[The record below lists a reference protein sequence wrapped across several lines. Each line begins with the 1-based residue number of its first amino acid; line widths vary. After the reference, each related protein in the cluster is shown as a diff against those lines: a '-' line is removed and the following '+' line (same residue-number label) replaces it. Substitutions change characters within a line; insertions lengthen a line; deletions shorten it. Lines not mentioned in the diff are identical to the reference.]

1 MLIFESKFL
10 RLFVYIYVCLLVY
23 NWMRDMKG
31 EFRFI
36 IKMMIFYVF
45 MFYNG
50 NLYFFEVG
58 KVDDNNYYC

>member
-1 MLIFESKFL
+1 MFL
-10 RLFVYIYVCLLVY
+10 VVVY

-31 EFRFI
+31 EFRLI